1 MICNPQTLLNDAACF
16 YGANLQILRIAQIAL
31 WCSISG
37 NIRTD
42 SILWQ
47 SENTGLWY
55 ITTFDTQD
63 GVTTPSTD
71 QTPVPAGTTPYL
83 VFALDGLNYKVQL
96 YEDSGIIDVY
106 VNPTPVAEPG
116 LVSKIV
122 LDQFGAEKTM
132 SLVDDGGPTLSIV

>member
-16 YGANLQILRIAQIAL
+16 YGANLQLLRIAQIAL

-37 NIRTD
+37 EIRPD

-55 ITTFDTQD
+55 VTTFDTQD
-63 GVTTPSTD
+63 GVTTPSTN
-71 QTPVPAGTTPYL
+71 QTPVPDGTQPYL
-83 VFALDGLNYKVQL
+83 VFVLDGLNYKVQL
-96 YEDSGIIDVY
+96 YEDNGIIDVY

-122 LDQFGAEKTM
+122 LDQLGAEKTM